1 MLILLCIVFV
11 IITCVFLYMGYNDN
25 WYSVHNIYLT
35 MIGTLG
41 LVVMLFLIMFS
52 TYSIASGRVIDSKIA
67 MYQEENKNI
76 ETQIDELIKQYMK
89 YESDTYKDFKGE
101 SIITLI
107 SLYPELKTD
116 KLAVKQCEVYI
127 KNNNKITKLKE
138 EKINLSTEKWMLYF
152 GK

>member
-1 MLILLCIVFV
+1 
-11 IITCVFLYMGYNDN
+11 MGYNDN